1 MEPERVEFFRD
12 LLQSRLDALLG
23 EARATMTDLSEGE
36 ENYADPTDRAAAE
49 SERSFLLRIR
59 DRERKLIVKIQEAL
73 GRIEDGNFGI
83 CETCGEEIGEKR
95 LEARPV
101 TTQCIDCKTEA
112 EKKERTGS

>member
-1 MEPERVEFFRD
+1 MEADRIEFFHR

-23 EARATMTDLSEGE
+23 EARSTVNDLSEGE
-36 ENYADPTDRAAAE
+36 ENFADPTDRAAAE
-49 SERSFLLRIR
+49 SDRSFLLRIR
-59 DRERKLIVKIQEAL
+59 DRERKLITKIQEAL
-73 GRIEDGNFGI
+73 QRIEDGTFGI

>member
-1 MEPERVEFFRD
+1 MDPERVEHFRK
-12 LLQSRLDALLG
+12 LLQGRLDALLG
-23 EARATMTDLSEGE
+23 EARATMTDMIEGE
-36 ENYADPTDRAAAE
+36 ETFADPTDRAAAE
-49 SERSFLLRIR
+49 SERAFLLRIR

-73 GRIEDGNFGI
+73 RRIEDGEFGI

-112 EKKERTGS
+112 EQREKTGS